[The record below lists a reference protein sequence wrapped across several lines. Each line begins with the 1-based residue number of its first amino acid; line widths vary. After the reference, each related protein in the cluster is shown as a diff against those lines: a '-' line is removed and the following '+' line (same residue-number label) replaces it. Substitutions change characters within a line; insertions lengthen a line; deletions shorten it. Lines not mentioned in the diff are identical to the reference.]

1 MRGNLFLRAFLPL
14 AAYGIL
20 TELALWGL
28 SGISAAVSQSWS
40 WAAFL
45 EWNTVLPWAN
55 AAAGLAAAA
64 LFWKWYD
71 REEEKGGDRKQRRN
85 ARREPGRFLLLM
97 ILGICCCL
105 GGSGLIFLLGNA
117 LAGVSAFGTGAAA
130 EAVGSEIQPASVR
143 VFSLMTAFLC
153 TGCIIPF
160 VEEFLFR
167 RALYGTLRE
176 EKHLGCLGAVLMSSV
191 LFGLYHGR
199 LLQGIYAGLLGL
211 LLACLYQCT
220 GTLASSVIVHA
231 AANSSAVLLEMVHYG
246 KWLAGSR
253 TVLLFQ
259 TGTALLLAAVI
270 LLCLCKKRN

>member
-1 MRGNLFLRAFLPL
+1 MRGNLLLRAFLPL
-14 AAYGIL
+14 AVYGIL

-28 SGISAAVSQSWS
+28 SGISSAVSQSWP
-40 WAAFL
+40 WASFL

-55 AAAGLAAAA
+55 AAAGLASSA

-71 REEEKGGDRKQRRN
+71 RGEEKGSGRKQRRN

-105 GGSGLIFLLGNA
+105 GGSGLIFLLGNV
-117 LAGVSAFGTGAAA
+117 LAGVSAFGAGAAA
-130 EAVGSEIQPASVR
+130 EAMGSEIQPASVC

-220 GTLASSVIVHA
+220 GTLTASVIVHA

-246 KWLAGSR
+246 EWLAGSR
-253 TVLLFQ
+253 TVLLLQ

>member
-1 MRGNLFLRAFLPL
+1 
-14 AAYGIL
+14 
-20 TELALWGL
+20 
-28 SGISAAVSQSWS
+28 
-40 WAAFL
+40 
-45 EWNTVLPWAN
+45 
-55 AAAGLAAAA
+55 
-64 LFWKWYD
+64 
-71 REEEKGGDRKQRRN
+71 
-85 ARREPGRFLLLM
+85 M

-105 GGSGLIFLLGNA
+105 GGSGLIFLLGNV
-117 LAGVSAFGTGAAA
+117 LAGVSAFGAGAAA
-130 EAVGSEIQPASVR
+130 EAMGSEIQPASVC

-176 EKHLGCLGAVLMSSV
+176 EKHLGCLGAALMSSV

-220 GTLASSVIVHA
+220 GTLTASVIVHA

-246 KWLAGSR
+246 EWLAGSR
-253 TVLLFQ
+253 TVLLLQ

>member
-1 MRGNLFLRAFLPL
+1 MRGNLLLRAFLPL
-14 AAYGIL
+14 AVYGIL

-28 SGISAAVSQSWS
+28 SGISSAVSQSWP
-40 WAAFL
+40 WASFL

-55 AAAGLAAAA
+55 AAAGLASSA

-71 REEEKGGDRKQRRN
+71 RGEEKGSGRKQRRN
-85 ARREPGRFLLLM
+85 ARREPGCFLLLM

-105 GGSGLIFLLGNA
+105 GGSGLIFLLGNV
-117 LAGVSAFGTGAAA
+117 LAGVSAFGAGAAA
-130 EAVGSEIQPASVR
+130 EAMGSEIQPASVC

-220 GTLASSVIVHA
+220 GTLTASVIVHA

-246 KWLAGSR
+246 EWLAGSR
-253 TVLLFQ
+253 TVLLLQ

>member
-1 MRGNLFLRAFLPL
+1 MRGNLLLRAFLPL

-28 SGISAAVSQSWS
+28 SGILSAVSQNWP
-40 WAAFL
+40 WAACL
-45 EWNTVLPWAN
+45 EWNTVFPWAN

-64 LFWKWYD
+64 LLWRQYG
-71 REEEKGGDRKQRRN
+71 RGEEEDGVGKSRQDPL
-85 ARREPGRFLLLM
+85 REPGRFSLLM

-105 GGSGLIFLLGNA
+105 GGSGLIFLFGNA

-130 EAVGSEIQPASVR
+130 EAVGSGIQPASVR
-143 VFSLMTAFLC
+143 AFSLMTALLC
-153 TGCIIPF
+153 SGCIIPF

-167 RALYGTLRE
+167 RALYGTLRK
-176 EKHLGCLGAVLMSSV
+176 EKHLRCLGAVLISSV

-199 LLQGIYAGLLGL
+199 LLQGIYAGLLGI

-220 GTLASSVIVHA
+220 GTLTASVIVHA

-246 KWLAGSR
+246 EWIAGSGP
-253 TVLLFQ
+253 VLLFQ
-259 TGTALLLAAVI
+259 TGAALLLAAVI
-270 LLCLCKKRN
+270 SLYLCKKRN

>member
-1 MRGNLFLRAFLPL
+1 MRGNLLLRAFLPL
-14 AAYGIL
+14 AVYGIL

-28 SGISAAVSQSWS
+28 SGISSAVSQSWP
-40 WAAFL
+40 WASFL

-55 AAAGLAAAA
+55 AAAGLASSA

-71 REEEKGGDRKQRRN
+71 RGEEKGSGRKQRRN

-105 GGSGLIFLLGNA
+105 GGSGLIFLLGNV
-117 LAGVSAFGTGAAA
+117 LAGVSAFGAGAAA
-130 EAVGSEIQPASVR
+130 EAMGSEIQPASVC

-176 EKHLGCLGAVLMSSV
+176 EKHLGCLGAALMSSV

-220 GTLASSVIVHA
+220 GTLTASVIVHA

-246 KWLAGSR
+246 EWLAGSR
-253 TVLLFQ
+253 TVLLLQ

>member
-1 MRGNLFLRAFLPL
+1 MRGNLLLRAFLPL
-14 AAYGIL
+14 AVYGIL

-28 SGISAAVSQSWS
+28 SGISSAVSQSWP
-40 WAAFL
+40 WASFL

-55 AAAGLAAAA
+55 AAAGLAASA

-71 REEEKGGDRKQRRN
+71 RGEEKGSGRKQRRN
-85 ARREPGRFLLLM
+85 ARREQGRFLLLM

-105 GGSGLIFLLGNA
+105 GGSGLIFLLGNV
-117 LAGVSAFGTGAAA
+117 LAGVSAFGAGAAA
-130 EAVGSEIQPASVR
+130 EAMGSEIQPASVC

-176 EKHLGCLGAVLMSSV
+176 EKHLGCLGAALMSSV

-220 GTLASSVIVHA
+220 GTLTASVIVHA

-246 KWLAGSR
+246 EWLAGSR
-253 TVLLFQ
+253 TVLLLQ

>member
-1 MRGNLFLRAFLPL
+1 MRGNLLLRAFLPL
-14 AAYGIL
+14 AVYGIL

-28 SGISAAVSQSWS
+28 SGISSAVSQSWP
-40 WAAFL
+40 WASFL

-55 AAAGLAAAA
+55 AAAGLAASA

-71 REEEKGGDRKQRRN
+71 RGEEKGSGRKQRRN

-105 GGSGLIFLLGNA
+105 GGSGLIFLLGNV

-130 EAVGSEIQPASVR
+130 EAVGTEIQSAPAR
-143 VFSLMTAFLC
+143 IFSLMTAFLC

-176 EKHLGCLGAVLMSSV
+176 EKHLGCLGAVLISSV

-199 LLQGIYAGLLGL
+199 LLQGIYAGFLGL

-220 GTLASSVIVHA
+220 GTLTASVIVHA

-253 TVLLFQ
+253 PVLLLQ

-270 LLCLCKKRN
+270 LLYLCKKRN